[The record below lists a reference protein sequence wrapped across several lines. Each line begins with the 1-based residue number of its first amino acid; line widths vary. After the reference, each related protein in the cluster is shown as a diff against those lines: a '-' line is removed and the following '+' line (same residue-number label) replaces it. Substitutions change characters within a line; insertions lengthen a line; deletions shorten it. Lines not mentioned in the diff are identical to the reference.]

1 MYTEKAKEEDT
12 VGTDQTA
19 NCCGKI
25 WLKRLFFVNFWT
37 CVYDTTAKC
46 QVLWISIFSLVK
58 ISGTQKPTPKGKVK
72 IRSVYLECL
81 S

>member
-19 NCCGKI
+19 NCCGEI
-25 WLKRLFFVNFWT
+25 WLQRLFFVNFWT

-46 QVLWISIFSLVK
+46 QVPWISIFSLVK
-58 ISGTQKPTPKGKVK
+58 ISGTQKPTPKG
-72 IRSVYLECL
+72 
-81 S
+81 